1 MFRKKRAR
9 LATTATPLPVATI
22 PLRHLNIRWHPRF
35 TPRASCCWSCLYQT
49 FKKDGQ
55 AREFRHFIL
64 ARFYVHYP
72 MGILY
77 HRSIV
82 LHFKTINAWTGW
94 YLYFLLHTTDGCS
107 CLLLRR
113 LPQVH
118 LQHLVWLVGSYVGI
132 YMGSSEDNGLG
143 FYYVNI
149 FCNGLSVLLSKL
161 LFSRGSGYYE
171 RGRNYYIHC

>member
-1 MFRKKRAR
+1 MFRKNVLDWR
-9 LATTATPLPVATI
+9 PQ
-22 PLRHLNIRWHPRF
+22 PLRHQSLPFHSDISTFDGIPVLPHELLVAGHVF
-35 TPRASCCWSCLYQT
+35 TKLSKSMVKPGSS
-49 FKKDGQ
+49 G
-55 AREFRHFIL
+55 IL
-64 ARFYVHYP
+64 FWLAFMYTTH

-94 YLYFLLHTTDGCS
+94 YLCFLLHTTDGCS

-149 FCNGLSVLLSKL
+149 FCNGFSVLLSKL